1 MFGKRAAKKAAA
13 EPVVELTPFQKAAQE
28 RAILKPFENSQY
40 WVCGDYAIH
49 YRVDKAA
56 GKEKGKVFVLHGF
69 WMNTMFYDELV
80 EKLNA
85 EGYTVYRV
93 DMPSFGYST
102 RETKGID
109 YVPTK
114 DVIAKMI
121 ADLDDGKGF
130 ILYGHSMG
138 GSVAMEVALLAPK
151 HVEALVLNAPMF
163 MRNSTDAQAERFTQ
177 DRMVKLLTLEANVIK
192 RLNAPIKLFMYAM
205 SWDKDY
211 AKSFDAKRFTAP
223 FADPNAGESLGFFT
237 GHGAG
242 AVCGCRPRH
251 VRLEGRREE
260 GPQSTPEGNG
270 LPSHQ
275 GRRPLLPA
283 GADRPRRRVHAG
295 LPEVKAPVLEQ
306 PKKHKKKPLRNSQG
320 LFY

>member
-28 RAILKPFENSQY
+28 RAEMKPFENSLY
-40 WVCGDYAIH
+40 WVSGDYAMH
-49 YRVDKAA
+49 YRIDKAA
-56 GKEKGKVFVLHGF
+56 GKEKGKFFLLHGF

-109 YVPTK
+109 YVKPA

-151 HVEALVLNAPMF
+151 HVKALILNAPMF
-163 MRNSTDAQAERFTQ
+163 MRNSNDKQAERFLEP
-177 DRMVKLLTLEANVIK
+177 RMVSLLTTEAKLIQK
-192 RLNAPIKLFMYAM
+192 LNKAIKLFVYVMT
-205 SWDKDY
+205 WDKDY

-223 FADPNAGESLGFFT
+223 FADPDAGESLGFFT
-237 GHGAG
+237 GH
-242 AVCGCRPRH
+242 VKKPD
-251 VRLEGRREE
+251 VKTLK
-260 GPQSTPEGNG
+260 NI
-270 LPSHQ
+270 
-275 GRRPLLPA
+275 
-283 GADRPRRRVHAG
+283 
-295 LPEVKAPVLEQ
+295 KAPVQYVAGGRDLFVNKGAAKKIRKAL
-306 PKKHKKKPLRNSQG
+306 PKGTDCRVIKGAGHCFPQAQTDLAVEYMLDFLK
-320 LFY
+320 

>member
-28 RAILKPFENSQY
+28 RAEMKPFENSIY
-40 WVCGDYAIH
+40 WVCGDYAMH
-49 YRVDKAA
+49 YRIDKAA
-56 GKEKGKVFVLHGF
+56 GKEKGKFFLLHGF

-80 EKLNA
+80 KKLNA

-109 YVPTK
+109 YVKPA

-151 HVEALVLNAPMF
+151 HVKALILNAPMF
-163 MRNSTDAQAERFTQ
+163 MRNSNDKQAERFLEP
-177 DRMVKLLTLEANVIK
+177 RMVSLLTTEAKLIQK
-192 RLNAPIKLFMYAM
+192 LNRAIKLFVYVMT
-205 SWDKDY
+205 WDKDY

-223 FADPNAGESLGFFT
+223 FADPDAGESLGFFT
-237 GHGAG
+237 GH
-242 AVCGCRPRH
+242 VKKPD
-251 VRLEGRREE
+251 VKTLK
-260 GPQSTPEGNG
+260 NI
-270 LPSHQ
+270 
-275 GRRPLLPA
+275 
-283 GADRPRRRVHAG
+283 
-295 LPEVKAPVLEQ
+295 KAPVQYVAGSRDLFVNKGDAKKIRKAL
-306 PKKHKKKPLRNSQG
+306 PKGTDCRVIKGAGHCFPQAQTDLAVEYMKEFLK
-320 LFY
+320 

>member
-1 MFGKRAAKKAAA
+1 MFGKRAAKKVAA
-13 EPVVELTPFQKAAQE
+13 EPVVELTPFQKAAKE
-28 RAILKPFENSQY
+28 RAEMKPFENSQY

-109 YVPTK
+109 YVKPA

-151 HVEALVLNAPMF
+151 HVKALVLNAPMF

-237 GHGAG
+237 GH
-242 AVCGCRPRH
+242 VKKPD
-251 VRLEGRREE
+251 VKTLK
-260 GPQSTPEGNG
+260 NI
-270 LPSHQ
+270 
-275 GRRPLLPA
+275 
-283 GADRPRRRVHAG
+283 
-295 LPEVKAPVLEQ
+295 KAPVQYVAAGRDMFVSKGDVKKIRKAL
-306 PKKHKKKPLRNSQG
+306 PKGTDFRVIKGAGHCFPQARTDLAVEYMLDFLK
-320 LFY
+320 

>member
-28 RAILKPFENSQY
+28 RAEMKPFENSQY
-40 WVCGDYAIH
+40 WVCGDYAMH
-49 YRVDKAA
+49 YRIDKAA
-56 GKEKGKVFVLHGF
+56 GKEKGKFFLLHGF

-109 YVPTK
+109 YVRPA

-151 HVEALVLNAPMF
+151 HVKALILNAPMF
-163 MRNSTDAQAERFTQ
+163 MRNSNDKQAERFLEP
-177 DRMVKLLTLEANVIK
+177 RMVSLLTTEAKLIQK
-192 RLNAPIKLFMYAM
+192 LNRAIKLFVYVMT
-205 SWDKDY
+205 WDKDY

-223 FADPNAGESLGFFT
+223 FADPDAGESLGFFT
-237 GHGAG
+237 GH
-242 AVCGCRPRH
+242 VKKPD
-251 VRLEGRREE
+251 VKTLK
-260 GPQSTPEGNG
+260 
-270 LPSHQ
+270 
-275 GRRPLLPA
+275 
-283 GADRPRRRVHAG
+283 DI
-295 LPEVKAPVLEQ
+295 KAPVQYVAGGRDLFVNKGAAKKIRKAL
-306 PKKHKKKPLRNSQG
+306 PKGTDCRVIKGAGHCFPQAQTDLAIEYMLDFLK
-320 LFY
+320 

>member
-28 RAILKPFENSQY
+28 RAEMKPFENSQY
-40 WVCGDYAIH
+40 WVCGDYAMH
-49 YRVDKAA
+49 YRIDKAA
-56 GKEKGKVFVLHGF
+56 GKEKGKFFLLHGF

-109 YVPTK
+109 YVRPA

-151 HVEALVLNAPMF
+151 HVKALILNAPMF
-163 MRNSTDAQAERFTQ
+163 MRNSNDKQAERFLEP
-177 DRMVKLLTLEANVIK
+177 RMVNLLTTEAKLIQK
-192 RLNAPIKLFMYAM
+192 LNRAIKLFVYVMT
-205 SWDKDY
+205 WDKDY

-237 GHGAG
+237 GH
-242 AVCGCRPRH
+242 VKKPD
-251 VRLEGRREE
+251 VKTLK
-260 GPQSTPEGNG
+260 NI
-270 LPSHQ
+270 
-275 GRRPLLPA
+275 
-283 GADRPRRRVHAG
+283 
-295 LPEVKAPVLEQ
+295 KAPVQYVAGGRDLFVNKGDAKKIRKAL
-306 PKKHKKKPLRNSQG
+306 PKGTDCRVIKGAGHCFPQAQTDLAVEYMLDFLK
-320 LFY
+320 

>member
-28 RAILKPFENSQY
+28 RAEMKPFENSQY
-40 WVCGDYAIH
+40 WVCGDYAMH
-49 YRVDKAA
+49 YRIDKAA
-56 GKEKGKVFVLHGF
+56 GKEKGKFFLLHGF

-109 YVPTK
+109 YVKPA

-151 HVEALVLNAPMF
+151 HVKALILNAPMF
-163 MRNSTDAQAERFTQ
+163 MRNSNDKQAERFLEP
-177 DRMVKLLTLEANVIK
+177 RMVNLLTTEAKLIQK
-192 RLNAPIKLFMYAM
+192 LNKAIKLFVYVMT
-205 SWDKDY
+205 WDKDY

-223 FADPNAGESLGFFT
+223 FADPDAGESLGFFT
-237 GHGAG
+237 GH
-242 AVCGCRPRH
+242 VKKPD
-251 VRLEGRREE
+251 VKTLK
-260 GPQSTPEGNG
+260 NI
-270 LPSHQ
+270 
-275 GRRPLLPA
+275 
-283 GADRPRRRVHAG
+283 
-295 LPEVKAPVLEQ
+295 KAPVQYVAGGRDLFVNKGDAKKIRKAL
-306 PKKHKKKPLRNSQG
+306 PKGTDCRVIKGAGHCFPQAQTDLAVEYMLDFLK
-320 LFY
+320 

>member
-28 RAILKPFENSQY
+28 RAEMEPFENSQY
-40 WVCGDYAIH
+40 WVCGDYAMH
-49 YRVDKAA
+49 YRIDKAA
-56 GKEKGKVFVLHGF
+56 GKEKGKFFLLHGF

-109 YVPTK
+109 YVKPA

-151 HVEALVLNAPMF
+151 HVKALILNAPMF
-163 MRNSTDAQAERFTQ
+163 MRNSNDKQAERFLEP
-177 DRMVKLLTLEANVIK
+177 RMVSLLTTEAKLIQK
-192 RLNAPIKLFMYAM
+192 LNKAIKLFVYVMT
-205 SWDKDY
+205 WDKDY

-223 FADPNAGESLGFFT
+223 FADPDAGESLGFFT
-237 GHGAG
+237 GH
-242 AVCGCRPRH
+242 VKKPD
-251 VRLEGRREE
+251 VKTLK
-260 GPQSTPEGNG
+260 NI
-270 LPSHQ
+270 
-275 GRRPLLPA
+275 
-283 GADRPRRRVHAG
+283 
-295 LPEVKAPVLEQ
+295 KAPVQYVAGGRDLFVNKGDAKKIRKAL
-306 PKKHKKKPLRNSQG
+306 PKGTDCRVIKGAGHCFPQAQTDLAVEYMLDFLK
-320 LFY
+320 

>member
-13 EPVVELTPFQKAAQE
+13 EPVVELTPFQKAAKE
-28 RAILKPFENSQY
+28 RAEMKPFENSQY
-40 WVCGDYAIH
+40 WVCGDYAMH
-49 YRVDKAA
+49 YRIDKAA
-56 GKEKGKVFVLHGF
+56 GKEKGKFFLLHGF

-109 YVPTK
+109 YVRPA

-151 HVEALVLNAPMF
+151 HVKALILNAPMF
-163 MRNSTDAQAERFTQ
+163 MRNSNDKQAERFLEP
-177 DRMVKLLTLEANVIK
+177 RMVSLLTTEAKLIQK
-192 RLNAPIKLFMYAM
+192 LNRAIKLFVYVMT
-205 SWDKDY
+205 WDKDY

-237 GHGAG
+237 GH
-242 AVCGCRPRH
+242 VKKPD
-251 VRLEGRREE
+251 VKTLK
-260 GPQSTPEGNG
+260 NI
-270 LPSHQ
+270 
-275 GRRPLLPA
+275 
-283 GADRPRRRVHAG
+283 
-295 LPEVKAPVLEQ
+295 KAPVQYVAAGRDLFVNKGAAKKIRKAL
-306 PKKHKKKPLRNSQG
+306 PKGTDCRVIKGAGHCFPQAQTDLAVEYMLDFLK
-320 LFY
+320 

>member
-28 RAILKPFENSQY
+28 RAEMKPFENSQY
-40 WVCGDYAIH
+40 WVCGDYAMH
-49 YRVDKAA
+49 YRIDKAA
-56 GKEKGKVFVLHGF
+56 GKEKGKFFLLHGF

-109 YVPTK
+109 YVRPA

-151 HVEALVLNAPMF
+151 HVKALILNAPMF
-163 MRNSTDAQAERFTQ
+163 MRNSNDKQAERFLEP
-177 DRMVKLLTLEANVIK
+177 RMVSLLTTEAKLIQK
-192 RLNAPIKLFMYAM
+192 LNRAIKLFVYVMT
-205 SWDKDY
+205 WDKDY

-223 FADPNAGESLGFFT
+223 FADPDAGEPLGFFT
-237 GHGAG
+237 GH
-242 AVCGCRPRH
+242 VKKPD
-251 VRLEGRREE
+251 VKTLK
-260 GPQSTPEGNG
+260 NI
-270 LPSHQ
+270 
-275 GRRPLLPA
+275 
-283 GADRPRRRVHAG
+283 
-295 LPEVKAPVLEQ
+295 KAPVQYVAGSRDLFVNKGDAKKIRKAL
-306 PKKHKKKPLRNSQG
+306 PKGTDCRVIKGAGHCFPQAQTDLAVEYMLDFLK
-320 LFY
+320 

>member
-1 MFGKRAAKKAAA
+1 MSNVWKKSRKKTAA

-85 EGYTVYRV
+85 KGYTVYRA

-163 MRNSTDAQAERFTQ
+163 MRNSTDA
-177 DRMVKLLTLEANVIK
+177 
-192 RLNAPIKLFMYAM
+192 
-205 SWDKDY
+205 
-211 AKSFDAKRFTAP
+211 
-223 FADPNAGESLGFFT
+223 
-237 GHGAG
+237 
-242 AVCGCRPRH
+242 
-251 VRLEGRREE
+251 RR
-260 GPQSTPEGNG
+260 T
-270 LPSHQ
+270 
-275 GRRPLLPA
+275 
-283 GADRPRRRVHAG
+283 RRRSGSRRTVW
-295 LPEVKAPVLEQ
+295 
-306 PKKHKKKPLRNSQG
+306 
-320 LFY
+320 

>member
-28 RAILKPFENSQY
+28 RAEMKPFENSQY
-40 WVCGDYAIH
+40 WVCGDYAMH
-49 YRVDKAA
+49 YRIDKAA
-56 GKEKGKVFVLHGF
+56 GKEKGKFFLLHGF

-109 YVPTK
+109 YVRPA

-151 HVEALVLNAPMF
+151 HVKALILNAPMF
-163 MRNSTDAQAERFTQ
+163 MRNSNDKQAERFLEP
-177 DRMVKLLTLEANVIK
+177 RMVSLLTTEAKLIQK
-192 RLNAPIKLFMYAM
+192 LNRAIKLFVYVMT
-205 SWDKDY
+205 WDKDY

-237 GHGAG
+237 GH
-242 AVCGCRPRH
+242 VKKPD
-251 VRLEGRREE
+251 VKTLK
-260 GPQSTPEGNG
+260 NI
-270 LPSHQ
+270 
-275 GRRPLLPA
+275 
-283 GADRPRRRVHAG
+283 
-295 LPEVKAPVLEQ
+295 KAPVQYVAGSRDLFVNKGAAKKIRKAL
-306 PKKHKKKPLRNSQG
+306 PKGTDCRVIKGAGHCFPQAQTDLAVEYM
-320 LFY
+320 LDFL

>member
-28 RAILKPFENSQY
+28 RAEMKPFENSLY
-40 WVCGDYAIH
+40 WVSGDYAMH
-49 YRVDKAA
+49 YRIDKAA
-56 GKEKGKVFVLHGF
+56 GKEKGKFFLLHGF

-109 YVPTK
+109 YVKPA

-151 HVEALVLNAPMF
+151 HVKALILNAPMF
-163 MRNSTDAQAERFTQ
+163 MRNSNDKQAERFLEP
-177 DRMVKLLTLEANVIK
+177 RMVSLLTTEAKLIQK
-192 RLNAPIKLFMYAM
+192 LNKAIKLFVYVMT
-205 SWDKDY
+205 WDKDY

-223 FADPNAGESLGFFT
+223 FADPDAGESLGFFT
-237 GHGAG
+237 GH
-242 AVCGCRPRH
+242 VKKPD
-251 VRLEGRREE
+251 VKTLK
-260 GPQSTPEGNG
+260 NI
-270 LPSHQ
+270 
-275 GRRPLLPA
+275 
-283 GADRPRRRVHAG
+283 
-295 LPEVKAPVLEQ
+295 KAPVQYVAGGRDLFVNKGAAKKIRKAL
-306 PKKHKKKPLRNSQG
+306 PKGTDCRVIKGAGHCFPQAQTDLAIEYMLDFLK
-320 LFY
+320 

>member
-28 RAILKPFENSQY
+28 RAEMKPFENSQY
-40 WVCGDYAIH
+40 WVCGDYAMH
-49 YRVDKAA
+49 YRIDKAA
-56 GKEKGKVFVLHGF
+56 GKEKGKFFLLHGF

-109 YVPTK
+109 YVKPA

-151 HVEALVLNAPMF
+151 HVKALILNAPMF
-163 MRNSTDAQAERFTQ
+163 MRNSNDKQAERFLEP
-177 DRMVKLLTLEANVIK
+177 RMVSLLTTEAKLIQK
-192 RLNAPIKLFMYAM
+192 LNRAIKLFVYVMT
-205 SWDKDY
+205 WDKDY

-223 FADPNAGESLGFFT
+223 FADPDAGESLGFFT
-237 GHGAG
+237 GH
-242 AVCGCRPRH
+242 VKKPD
-251 VRLEGRREE
+251 VKTLK
-260 GPQSTPEGNG
+260 NI
-270 LPSHQ
+270 
-275 GRRPLLPA
+275 
-283 GADRPRRRVHAG
+283 
-295 LPEVKAPVLEQ
+295 KAPVQYVAAGRDLFVNKGAAKKIRKAL
-306 PKKHKKKPLRNSQG
+306 PKGTDCRVIKGAGHCFPQAQTDLAVEYMLDFLK
-320 LFY
+320 

>member
-1 MFGKRAAKKAAA
+1 MFGKKKSKKAPA

-28 RAILKPFENSQY
+28 RAEMKPFENSLY
-40 WVCGDYAIH
+40 WVCGDYAMH
-49 YRVDKAA
+49 YRIDKAS
-56 GKEKGKVFVLHGF
+56 GKEKGKFFLLHGF

-109 YVPTK
+109 YVRPA

-151 HVEALVLNAPMF
+151 HVKALILNAPMF
-163 MRNSTDAQAERFTQ
+163 MRNSNDKQAERFLEP
-177 DRMVKLLTLEANVIK
+177 RMVSLLTTEAKLIQK
-192 RLNAPIKLFMYAM
+192 LNKAIKLFVYVMT
-205 SWDKDY
+205 WDKDY

-223 FADPNAGESLGFFT
+223 FADPDAGESLGFFT
-237 GHGAG
+237 GH
-242 AVCGCRPRH
+242 VKKPD
-251 VRLEGRREE
+251 VKTLK
-260 GPQSTPEGNG
+260 NI
-270 LPSHQ
+270 
-275 GRRPLLPA
+275 
-283 GADRPRRRVHAG
+283 
-295 LPEVKAPVLEQ
+295 KAPVQYVAGSRDLFVNKSAAKKIRKAL
-306 PKKHKKKPLRNSQG
+306 PKGTDYRVIKGAGHCFPQAQTDLAVQYMLDFLK
-320 LFY
+320 

>member
-28 RAILKPFENSQY
+28 RAEMKPFENSQY
-40 WVCGDYAIH
+40 WVCGDYAMH
-49 YRVDKAA
+49 YRIDKAA
-56 GKEKGKVFVLHGF
+56 GKEKGKFFLLHGF

-85 EGYTVYRV
+85 EGYTVYRA

-109 YVPTK
+109 YVKPA

-151 HVEALVLNAPMF
+151 HVKALILNAPMF
-163 MRNSTDAQAERFTQ
+163 MRNSNDKQAERFLEP
-177 DRMVKLLTLEANVIK
+177 RMVSLLTTEAKLIQK
-192 RLNAPIKLFMYAM
+192 LNKAIKLFVYVMT
-205 SWDKDY
+205 WDKDY

-223 FADPNAGESLGFFT
+223 FADPDAGESLGFFT
-237 GHGAG
+237 GH
-242 AVCGCRPRH
+242 VKKPD
-251 VRLEGRREE
+251 VKTLK
-260 GPQSTPEGNG
+260 NI
-270 LPSHQ
+270 
-275 GRRPLLPA
+275 
-283 GADRPRRRVHAG
+283 
-295 LPEVKAPVLEQ
+295 KAPVQYVAAGRDLFVNKGAAKKIRKAL
-306 PKKHKKKPLRNSQG
+306 PKGTDCRVIKGAGHCFPQAQTDLAVEYMLDFLK
-320 LFY
+320 

>member
-1 MFGKRAAKKAAA
+1 MFGKKKSKKAPA

-28 RAILKPFENSQY
+28 RAQMKPFENSQY
-40 WVCGDYAIH
+40 WVCGDYAMH
-49 YRVDKAA
+49 YRIDKAA
-56 GKEKGKVFVLHGF
+56 GKEKGKFFLLHGF

-109 YVPTK
+109 YVRPA

-151 HVEALVLNAPMF
+151 HVKALILNAPMF
-163 MRNSTDAQAERFTQ
+163 MRNSNDKQAERFLEP
-177 DRMVKLLTLEANVIK
+177 RMVSLLTTEAKLIQK
-192 RLNAPIKLFMYAM
+192 LNKAIKLFVYVMT
-205 SWDKDY
+205 WDKDY

-223 FADPNAGESLGFFT
+223 FADPDAGESLGFFT
-237 GHGAG
+237 GH
-242 AVCGCRPRH
+242 VKKPD
-251 VRLEGRREE
+251 VKTLK
-260 GPQSTPEGNG
+260 NI
-270 LPSHQ
+270 
-275 GRRPLLPA
+275 
-283 GADRPRRRVHAG
+283 
-295 LPEVKAPVLEQ
+295 KAPVQYVAGSRDLFVSKGASKKIRKAL
-306 PKKHKKKPLRNSQG
+306 PKGTDYRVIKGAGHCFPQAQTDLAVEYMKEFLK
-320 LFY
+320 

>member
-28 RAILKPFENSQY
+28 RAEMKPFENSQY
-40 WVCGDYAIH
+40 WVCGDYAMH
-49 YRVDKAA
+49 YRIDKAA
-56 GKEKGKVFVLHGF
+56 GKEKGKFFLLHGF

-109 YVPTK
+109 YVKPA

-151 HVEALVLNAPMF
+151 HVKALILNAPMF
-163 MRNSTDAQAERFTQ
+163 MRNSNDKQAERFLEP
-177 DRMVKLLTLEANVIK
+177 RMVNLLTTEAKLIQK
-192 RLNAPIKLFMYAM
+192 LNRAIKLFVYVMT
-205 SWDKDY
+205 WDKDY

-237 GHGAG
+237 GH
-242 AVCGCRPRH
+242 VKKPD
-251 VRLEGRREE
+251 VKTLK
-260 GPQSTPEGNG
+260 NI
-270 LPSHQ
+270 
-275 GRRPLLPA
+275 
-283 GADRPRRRVHAG
+283 
-295 LPEVKAPVLEQ
+295 KAPVQYVAGGRDLFVNKGDAKKIRKAL
-306 PKKHKKKPLRNSQG
+306 PKGTDCRVIKGAGHCFPQAQTDLAVEYMLDFLK
-320 LFY
+320 

>member
-1 MFGKRAAKKAAA
+1 MFGKRAAKKAPA

-28 RAILKPFENSQY
+28 RAEMKPFENSQY
-40 WVCGDYAIH
+40 WVCGDYAMH
-49 YRVDKAA
+49 YRIDKAA
-56 GKEKGKVFVLHGF
+56 GKEKGKFFLLHGF

-109 YVPTK
+109 YVRPA

-151 HVEALVLNAPMF
+151 HVKALILNAPMF
-163 MRNSTDAQAERFTQ
+163 MRNSNDKQAERFLEP
-177 DRMVKLLTLEANVIK
+177 RMVSLLTTEAKLIQK
-192 RLNAPIKLFMYAM
+192 LNKAIKLFVYVMT
-205 SWDKDY
+205 WDKDY

-223 FADPNAGESLGFFT
+223 FADPDAGESLGFFT
-237 GHGAG
+237 GH
-242 AVCGCRPRH
+242 VKKPD
-251 VRLEGRREE
+251 VKTLK
-260 GPQSTPEGNG
+260 
-270 LPSHQ
+270 
-275 GRRPLLPA
+275 
-283 GADRPRRRVHAG
+283 DI
-295 LPEVKAPVLEQ
+295 KAPVQYVAAGRDLFVNKGDAKKIRKAL
-306 PKKHKKKPLRNSQG
+306 PKGTDCRVIKGAGHCFPQAQTDLAVEYMLDFLK
-320 LFY
+320 

>member
-28 RAILKPFENSQY
+28 RAEMKPFENSQY
-40 WVCGDYAIH
+40 WVCGDYAMH
-49 YRVDKAA
+49 YRIDKAA
-56 GKEKGKVFVLHGF
+56 GKEKGKFFLLHGF

-109 YVPTK
+109 YVRPA

-151 HVEALVLNAPMF
+151 HVKALILNAPMF
-163 MRNSTDAQAERFTQ
+163 MRNSNDKQAERFLEP
-177 DRMVKLLTLEANVIK
+177 RMVSLLTTEAKLIQK
-192 RLNAPIKLFMYAM
+192 LNRAIKLFVHVMT
-205 SWDKDY
+205 WDKDY

-223 FADPNAGESLGFFT
+223 FADPDAGESLGFFT
-237 GHGAG
+237 GH
-242 AVCGCRPRH
+242 VKKPD
-251 VRLEGRREE
+251 VKTLK
-260 GPQSTPEGNG
+260 
-270 LPSHQ
+270 
-275 GRRPLLPA
+275 
-283 GADRPRRRVHAG
+283 DI
-295 LPEVKAPVLEQ
+295 KAPVQYVAGGRDLFVNKGAAKKIRKAL
-306 PKKHKKKPLRNSQG
+306 PKGTDCRVIKGAGHCFPQAQTDLAVEYMKEFLK
-320 LFY
+320 

>member
-28 RAILKPFENSQY
+28 RAEMKPFENSQY
-40 WVCGDYAIH
+40 WVCGDYAMH
-49 YRVDKAA
+49 YRIDKAA
-56 GKEKGKVFVLHGF
+56 GKEKGKFFLLHGF

-85 EGYTVYRV
+85 EGYTVYRAA
-93 DMPSFGYST
+93 MPSFGYST

-109 YVPTK
+109 YVKPA

-151 HVEALVLNAPMF
+151 HVKALILNAPMF
-163 MRNSTDAQAERFTQ
+163 MRNSNDKQAERFLEP
-177 DRMVKLLTLEANVIK
+177 RMVNLLTTEAKLIQK
-192 RLNAPIKLFMYAM
+192 LNRAIKLFVYVMT
-205 SWDKDY
+205 WDKDY

-223 FADPNAGESLGFFT
+223 FADPDAGESLGFFT
-237 GHGAG
+237 GH
-242 AVCGCRPRH
+242 VKKPD
-251 VRLEGRREE
+251 VKTLK
-260 GPQSTPEGNG
+260 NI
-270 LPSHQ
+270 
-275 GRRPLLPA
+275 
-283 GADRPRRRVHAG
+283 
-295 LPEVKAPVLEQ
+295 KAPVQYVAGGRDLFVNKGDAKKIRKAL
-306 PKKHKKKPLRNSQG
+306 PKGTDCRVIKGAGHCFPQAQTDLAVEYMLDFLK
-320 LFY
+320 

>member
-28 RAILKPFENSQY
+28 RAEMKPFENSQY
-40 WVCGDYAIH
+40 WVCGDYAMH
-49 YRVDKAA
+49 YRIDKAA
-56 GKEKGKVFVLHGF
+56 GKEKGKFFLLHGF

-114 DVIAKMI
+114 DVIAKMV

-151 HVEALVLNAPMF
+151 HVKALILNAPMF
-163 MRNSTDAQAERFTQ
+163 MRNSNDKQAERFLEP
-177 DRMVKLLTLEANVIK
+177 RMVSLLTTEAKLIQK
-192 RLNAPIKLFMYAM
+192 LNKAIKLFVYVMT
-205 SWDKDY
+205 WDKDY

-223 FADPNAGESLGFFT
+223 FADPDAGESLGFFT
-237 GHGAG
+237 GH
-242 AVCGCRPRH
+242 VKKPD
-251 VRLEGRREE
+251 VKTLK
-260 GPQSTPEGNG
+260 NI
-270 LPSHQ
+270 
-275 GRRPLLPA
+275 
-283 GADRPRRRVHAG
+283 
-295 LPEVKAPVLEQ
+295 KAPVQYVAGSRDLFVNKGDAKKIRKAL
-306 PKKHKKKPLRNSQG
+306 PKGTDCRVIKGAGHCFPQAQTDLAVEYMLDFLK
-320 LFY
+320 

>member
-28 RAILKPFENSQY
+28 RAEMKPFENSQY
-40 WVCGDYAIH
+40 WVCGDYAMH
-49 YRVDKAA
+49 YRIDKAA
-56 GKEKGKVFVLHGF
+56 GKEKGKFFLLHGF

-109 YVPTK
+109 YVKPA

-151 HVEALVLNAPMF
+151 HVKALILNAPMF
-163 MRNSTDAQAERFTQ
+163 MRNSNDKQAERFLEP
-177 DRMVKLLTLEANVIK
+177 RMVSLLTTEAKLIQK
-192 RLNAPIKLFMYAM
+192 LNKAIKLFVYVMT
-205 SWDKDY
+205 WDKDY

-223 FADPNAGESLGFFT
+223 FADPDAGESLGFFT
-237 GHGAG
+237 GH
-242 AVCGCRPRH
+242 VKKPD
-251 VRLEGRREE
+251 VKTLK
-260 GPQSTPEGNG
+260 NI
-270 LPSHQ
+270 
-275 GRRPLLPA
+275 
-283 GADRPRRRVHAG
+283 
-295 LPEVKAPVLEQ
+295 KAPVQYVAGSRDLFVNKGDAKKIRKAL
-306 PKKHKKKPLRNSQG
+306 PKGTDCRVIKGAGHCFPQAQTDLAVEYMLDFLK
-320 LFY
+320 

>member
-28 RAILKPFENSQY
+28 RAEMKPFENSQY
-40 WVCGDYAIH
+40 WVCGDYAMH
-49 YRVDKAA
+49 YRIDKAA
-56 GKEKGKVFVLHGF
+56 GKEKGKFFLLHGF

-109 YVPTK
+109 YVRPA

-121 ADLDDGKGF
+121 AALDDGKGF

-151 HVEALVLNAPMF
+151 HVKALILNAPMF
-163 MRNSTDAQAERFTQ
+163 MRNSNDKQAERFLEP
-177 DRMVKLLTLEANVIK
+177 RMVSLLTTEAKLIQK
-192 RLNAPIKLFMYAM
+192 LNKAIKLFVYVMT
-205 SWDKDY
+205 WDKDY

-237 GHGAG
+237 GH
-242 AVCGCRPRH
+242 VKKPD
-251 VRLEGRREE
+251 VKTLK
-260 GPQSTPEGNG
+260 NI
-270 LPSHQ
+270 
-275 GRRPLLPA
+275 
-283 GADRPRRRVHAG
+283 
-295 LPEVKAPVLEQ
+295 KAPVQYVAAGRDLFVNKGAAKKIRKAL
-306 PKKHKKKPLRNSQG
+306 PKGTDCRVIKGAGHCFPQAQTDLAVEYMKEFLK
-320 LFY
+320 

>member
-28 RAILKPFENSQY
+28 RAEMKPFENSLY
-40 WVCGDYAIH
+40 WVCGDYAMH
-49 YRVDKAA
+49 YRIDKAA
-56 GKEKGKVFVLHGF
+56 GKEKGKFFLLHGF

-85 EGYTVYRV
+85 EGYTVYRA

-109 YVPTK
+109 YVKPA

-151 HVEALVLNAPMF
+151 HVKALILNAPMF
-163 MRNSTDAQAERFTQ
+163 MRNSNDKQAERFLEP
-177 DRMVKLLTLEANVIK
+177 RMVNLLTTEAKLIQK
-192 RLNAPIKLFMYAM
+192 LNRAIKLFVYVMT
-205 SWDKDY
+205 WDKDY

-223 FADPNAGESLGFFT
+223 FADPDAGESLGFFT
-237 GHGAG
+237 GH
-242 AVCGCRPRH
+242 VKKPD
-251 VRLEGRREE
+251 VKTLK
-260 GPQSTPEGNG
+260 NI
-270 LPSHQ
+270 
-275 GRRPLLPA
+275 
-283 GADRPRRRVHAG
+283 
-295 LPEVKAPVLEQ
+295 KAPVQYVAAGRDLFVNKGAAKKIRKAL
-306 PKKHKKKPLRNSQG
+306 PKGTDCRVIKGAGHCFPQAQTDLAVEYMLDFLK
-320 LFY
+320 

>member
-28 RAILKPFENSQY
+28 RAEMKPFENSQY
-40 WVCGDYAIH
+40 WVCGDYAMH
-49 YRVDKAA
+49 YRIDKAA
-56 GKEKGKVFVLHGF
+56 GKEKGKFFLLHGF

-85 EGYTVYRV
+85 EGYTVYRA

-109 YVPTK
+109 YVKPA

-151 HVEALVLNAPMF
+151 HVKALILNAPMF
-163 MRNSTDAQAERFTQ
+163 MRNSNDKQAERFLEP
-177 DRMVKLLTLEANVIK
+177 RMVSLLTTEAKLIQK
-192 RLNAPIKLFMYAM
+192 LNRAIKLFVYVMT
-205 SWDKDY
+205 WDKDY

-223 FADPNAGESLGFFT
+223 FADPDAGESLGFFT
-237 GHGAG
+237 GH
-242 AVCGCRPRH
+242 VKKPD
-251 VRLEGRREE
+251 VKTLK
-260 GPQSTPEGNG
+260 NI
-270 LPSHQ
+270 
-275 GRRPLLPA
+275 
-283 GADRPRRRVHAG
+283 
-295 LPEVKAPVLEQ
+295 KAPVQYVAGGRDLFVNKGDAKKIRKAL
-306 PKKHKKKPLRNSQG
+306 PKGTDCRVIKGAGHCFPQAQTDLAVEYMLDFLK
-320 LFY
+320 

>member
-28 RAILKPFENSQY
+28 RAEMKPFENSLY
-40 WVCGDYAIH
+40 WVCGDYAMH
-49 YRVDKAA
+49 YRIDKAA
-56 GKEKGKVFVLHGF
+56 GKEKGKFFLLHGF

-109 YVPTK
+109 YVRPA

-151 HVEALVLNAPMF
+151 HVKALILNAPMF
-163 MRNSTDAQAERFTQ
+163 MRNSNDKQAERFLEP
-177 DRMVKLLTLEANVIK
+177 RMVSLLTTEAKLIQK
-192 RLNAPIKLFMYAM
+192 LNKAIKLFVYVMT
-205 SWDKDY
+205 WDKDY

-223 FADPNAGESLGFFT
+223 FADPDAGESLGFFT
-237 GHGAG
+237 GH
-242 AVCGCRPRH
+242 VKKPD
-251 VRLEGRREE
+251 VKTLK
-260 GPQSTPEGNG
+260 NI
-270 LPSHQ
+270 
-275 GRRPLLPA
+275 
-283 GADRPRRRVHAG
+283 
-295 LPEVKAPVLEQ
+295 KAPVQYVAGSRDLFVNKSAAKKIRKAL
-306 PKKHKKKPLRNSQG
+306 PKGTDYRVIKGAGHCFPQAQTDLAVQYMLDFLK
-320 LFY
+320 

>member
-28 RAILKPFENSQY
+28 RAEMKPFENSQY
-40 WVCGDYAIH
+40 WVCGDYAMH
-49 YRVDKAA
+49 YRIDKAA
-56 GKEKGKVFVLHGF
+56 GKEKGKFFLLHGF

-109 YVPTK
+109 YVKPA

-151 HVEALVLNAPMF
+151 HVKALILNAPMF
-163 MRNSTDAQAERFTQ
+163 MRNSNDKQAERFLEP
-177 DRMVKLLTLEANVIK
+177 RMVSLLTTEAKLIQK
-192 RLNAPIKLFMYAM
+192 LNKAIKLFVYVMT
-205 SWDKDY
+205 WDKDY

-223 FADPNAGESLGFFT
+223 FADPDAGESLGFFT
-237 GHGAG
+237 GH
-242 AVCGCRPRH
+242 VKKPD
-251 VRLEGRREE
+251 VKTLK
-260 GPQSTPEGNG
+260 NI
-270 LPSHQ
+270 
-275 GRRPLLPA
+275 
-283 GADRPRRRVHAG
+283 
-295 LPEVKAPVLEQ
+295 KAPVQYVAGGRDLFVNKGDAKKIRKAL
-306 PKKHKKKPLRNSQG
+306 PKGTDCRVIKGAGHCFPQAQTDLAVEYMLDFLK
-320 LFY
+320 

>member
-1 MFGKRAAKKAAA
+1 MFGKKKAKKTAA

-28 RAILKPFENSQY
+28 RAEMKPFENSQY
-40 WVCGDYAIH
+40 WVCGDYAMH
-49 YRVDKAA
+49 YRIDKAA
-56 GKEKGKVFVLHGF
+56 GKEKGKFFLLHGF

-109 YVPTK
+109 YVRPA

-151 HVEALVLNAPMF
+151 HVKALILNAPMF
-163 MRNSTDAQAERFTQ
+163 MRNSNDKQAERFLEP
-177 DRMVKLLTLEANVIK
+177 RMVSLLTTEAKLIQK
-192 RLNAPIKLFMYAM
+192 LNRAIKLFVYVMT
-205 SWDKDY
+205 WDKDY

-223 FADPNAGESLGFFT
+223 FADPDAGESLGFFT
-237 GHGAG
+237 GH
-242 AVCGCRPRH
+242 VKKPD
-251 VRLEGRREE
+251 VKTLK
-260 GPQSTPEGNG
+260 
-270 LPSHQ
+270 
-275 GRRPLLPA
+275 
-283 GADRPRRRVHAG
+283 DI
-295 LPEVKAPVLEQ
+295 KAPVQYVAGGRDLFVNKGAAKKIRKAL
-306 PKKHKKKPLRNSQG
+306 PKGTDCRVIKGAGHCFPQAQTDLAVEYMKEFLK
-320 LFY
+320 

>member
-28 RAILKPFENSQY
+28 RAEMKPFENSQY
-40 WVCGDYAIH
+40 WVCGDYAMH
-49 YRVDKAA
+49 YRIDKAA
-56 GKEKGKVFVLHGF
+56 GKEKGKFFLLHGF

-109 YVPTK
+109 YVRPA

-151 HVEALVLNAPMF
+151 HVKALILNAPMF
-163 MRNSTDAQAERFTQ
+163 MRNSNDKQAERFLEP
-177 DRMVKLLTLEANVIK
+177 RMVSLLTTEAKLIQK
-192 RLNAPIKLFMYAM
+192 LNRAIKLFVYVMT
-205 SWDKDY
+205 WDKDY

-223 FADPNAGESLGFFT
+223 FADPDAGESLGFFT
-237 GHGAG
+237 GH
-242 AVCGCRPRH
+242 VKKPD
-251 VRLEGRREE
+251 VKTLK
-260 GPQSTPEGNG
+260 
-270 LPSHQ
+270 
-275 GRRPLLPA
+275 
-283 GADRPRRRVHAG
+283 DI
-295 LPEVKAPVLEQ
+295 KAPVQYVAGGRDLFVNKGAAKKIRKAL
-306 PKKHKKKPLRNSQG
+306 PKGTDCRVIKGAGHCFPQARTDLAVEYMLDFLK
-320 LFY
+320 

>member
-28 RAILKPFENSQY
+28 RAEMKPFENSLY
-40 WVCGDYAIH
+40 WVCGDYAMH
-49 YRVDKAA
+49 YRIDKAA
-56 GKEKGKVFVLHGF
+56 GKEKGKFFLLHGF

-109 YVPTK
+109 YVKPA

-151 HVEALVLNAPMF
+151 HVKALILNAPMF
-163 MRNSTDAQAERFTQ
+163 MRNSNDKQAERFLEP
-177 DRMVKLLTLEANVIK
+177 RMVSLLTTEAKLIQK
-192 RLNAPIKLFMYAM
+192 LNKAIKLFVYVMT
-205 SWDKDY
+205 WDKDY

-223 FADPNAGESLGFFT
+223 FADPDAGESLGFFT
-237 GHGAG
+237 GH
-242 AVCGCRPRH
+242 VKKPD
-251 VRLEGRREE
+251 VKTLK
-260 GPQSTPEGNG
+260 NI
-270 LPSHQ
+270 
-275 GRRPLLPA
+275 
-283 GADRPRRRVHAG
+283 
-295 LPEVKAPVLEQ
+295 KAPVQYVAGGRDLFVNKGDAKKIRKAL
-306 PKKHKKKPLRNSQG
+306 PKGTDCRVIKGAGHCFPQAQTDLAVEYMLDFLK
-320 LFY
+320 

>member
-28 RAILKPFENSQY
+28 RAEMKPFENSQY
-40 WVCGDYAIH
+40 WVCGDYAMH
-49 YRVDKAA
+49 YRIDKAA
-56 GKEKGKVFVLHGF
+56 GKEKGKFFLLHGF

-109 YVPTK
+109 YVKPA

-151 HVEALVLNAPMF
+151 HVKALILNAPMF
-163 MRNSTDAQAERFTQ
+163 MRNSNDKQAERFLEP
-177 DRMVKLLTLEANVIK
+177 RMVNLLTTEAKLIQK
-192 RLNAPIKLFMYAM
+192 LNKAIKLFVYVMT
-205 SWDKDY
+205 WDKDY

-223 FADPNAGESLGFFT
+223 FADPDAGESLGFFT
-237 GHGAG
+237 GH
-242 AVCGCRPRH
+242 VKKPD
-251 VRLEGRREE
+251 VKTLK
-260 GPQSTPEGNG
+260 NI
-270 LPSHQ
+270 
-275 GRRPLLPA
+275 
-283 GADRPRRRVHAG
+283 
-295 LPEVKAPVLEQ
+295 KAPVQYVAGGRDLFVNKGDAKKIRKAL
-306 PKKHKKKPLRNSQG
+306 PKGTDCRVIKGAGHCFPQAQTDLAVEYMKEFLK
-320 LFY
+320 